1 MENLYVLELN
11 DILALIG
18 GIAFANAIGLLLF
31 ILLGWS
37 TLPPNIGLLMT
48 IASFLLV
55 IVILTILPAIMIF
68 VLIFISS

>member
-37 TLPPNIGLLMT
+37 AFPPNLGILMT

-55 IVILTILPAIMIF
+55 VVLLTLLPAITIF
-68 VLIFISS
+68 ALIFLSS